1 MNSNSVKYDLRSAP
15 RSLCMRKEYQSCNTL
30 SIMCACLHP
39 KTYIEGHSF
48 INQYL
53 YMTQPNV
60 WVLRSTNWGSFT
72 IKRHWFT
79 LSLHWITR

>member
-1 MNSNSVKYDLRSAP
+1 
-15 RSLCMRKEYQSCNTL
+15 
-30 SIMCACLHP
+30 
-39 KTYIEGHSF
+39 
-48 INQYL
+48 
-53 YMTQPNV
+53 MTQPNV